1 MIQSVQKGMKWRLP
15 RDQFW
20 VSSAGR
26 GASSGFDEGKGVVME
41 RSDEFSDLAVAVA

>member
-1 MIQSVQKGMKWRLP
+1 MKWRLP

-41 RSDEFSDLAVAVA
+41 RSDEFSDPAVAVA